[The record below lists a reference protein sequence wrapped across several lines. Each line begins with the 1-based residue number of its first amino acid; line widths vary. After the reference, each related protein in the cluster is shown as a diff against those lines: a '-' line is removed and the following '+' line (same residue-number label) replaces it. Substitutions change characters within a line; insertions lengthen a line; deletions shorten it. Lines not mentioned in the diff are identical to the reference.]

1 MTSHARTR
9 QSLNN
14 LTSLNK
20 WASTSAARCWPST
33 STPAGRDQWLPPW
46 AIAVLRTI
54 SPQVSTNQSG
64 KAFMP
69 PMVRAST
76 IRSWSDGIPD
86 WRRNRFPSIP
96 SSFPKSFCN
105 LDGSFS
111 GTWQR
116 SRRLSPTPF
125 TFSHQAITGSLNA
138 CPLCMPGPLLAD
150 ILHAQCLKTVER
162 KFVPAH
168 TALI

>member
-1 MTSHARTR
+1 MSSAVHPEQGDFLTKKLRSEPEALARR
-9 QSLNN
+9 AAGEGLVDIARNN

-86 WRRNRFPSIP
+86 WRRNRFPSIA
-96 SSFPKSFCN
+96 SSFPTSFWN
-105 LDGSFS
+105 LDDAFS
-111 GTWQR
+111 GT
-116 SRRLSPTPF
+116 
-125 TFSHQAITGSLNA
+125 G
-138 CPLCMPGPLLAD
+138 
-150 ILHAQCLKTVER
+150 
-162 KFVPAH
+162 
-168 TALI
+168 